1 MGLGNWG
8 EELQNA
14 AGAFFGSAYLR
25 DYTHASKTF
34 RTNSYERAPKF
45 KFLFHTYFDINPEA
59 WSGAGQNL
67 GLLVKDIR
75 LPTYNFN
82 TVTLNQYNR
91 KRVVQTKIKYD
102 PIQVTFYD
110 DNGNL
115 VNKMWYAYYTYYYK
129 DASKVN
135 VQNAGKRGAATQINP
150 ASGASQETM
159 ADYNRRNMYDESM
172 LGNDNWGFIG
182 ETANGSLT
190 KIPFFKTIRIY
201 GFNQHNFT
209 QYTLVNPIITNFAHD
224 GYNYD
229 EGSGVLKNTMT
240 IDYETVLYSEGAL
253 DGRTPG
259 DIVTGFGDIANYDR
273 TSSPISIPGSN
284 AKVLG
289 QNGLVD
295 AANGFVNALKP
306 GGGGLLDAIKIAGTT
321 YNTYKNV
328 DLKNS
333 LKAEIKQ
340 GLIDSIKNV
349 QLNPTRNQ
357 TVQIPTNQSTPNGG
371 AGAPTAGQQSPDVL
385 DEVRVT
391 GKKVQYAGKQV
402 KGTGG

>member
-14 AGAFFGSAYLR
+14 AGAFFGSEYLR

-34 RTNSYERAPKF
+34 RTNSYERAPKL
-45 KFLFHTYFDINPEA
+45 KFLFHTYFEINTEA

-75 LPTYNFN
+75 LPTYSFN
-82 TVTLNQYNR
+82 TTVLNQYNR
-91 KRVVQTKIKYD
+91 KRIVQTKIKYD
-102 PIQVTFYD
+102 PVQITFHD

-115 VNKMWYAYYTYYYK
+115 INKMWYAYYTYYYK

-135 VQNAGKRGAATQINP
+135 VQNAGARGGATEINP
-150 ASGASQETM
+150 ASGASQQSM

-172 LGNDNWGFIG
+172 QGNDNWGFIG
-182 ETANGSLT
+182 ETANGQNT
-190 KIPFFKTIRIY
+190 KIPFFKTIKIY
-201 GFNQHNFT
+201 GFNQHNYT

-229 EGSGVLKNTMT
+229 EGGGTLKNTMT
-240 IDYETVLYSEGAL
+240 VDYETVLYSEGAL

-273 TSSPISIPGSN
+273 SPSSISTPGSN

-289 QNGLVD
+289 QNGLID
-295 AANGFVNALKP
+295 AANGFVKAFQP
-306 GGGGLLDAIKIAGTT
+306 GGGGLFDAIKIAGTT

-340 GLIDSIKNV
+340 GLVDSIKNV
-349 QLNPTRNQ
+349 QLNPTRNT
-357 TVQIPTNQSTPNGG
+357 TVQVPTNQSTPNGG
-371 AGAPTAGQQSPDVL
+371 AGSPTVGNGGPTTLTPSGAAA
-385 DEVRVT
+385 
-391 GKKVQYAGKQV
+391 QYAGRQG
-402 KGTGG
+402 KGGGP